1 MHFVVAFSAW
11 PYLSRENRSVAQD
24 ACSRTFLVQ
33 QLQTMKRPTTKERQ
47 ERPLKGRW
55 KLPFEAPTSHSV
67 RREYRKCG
75 AATIC
80 KSCREGAGHGPYLY
94 AVWREGKKVKRKYL
108 GRG

>member
-1 MHFVVAFSAW
+1 MHKKLAREVFLCNSAV
-11 PYLSRENRSVAQD
+11 E
-24 ACSRTFLVQ
+24 
-33 QLQTMKRPTTKERQ
+33 MKRPANKEL
-47 ERPLKGRW
+47 PLKGQWR
-55 KLPFEAPTSHSV
+55 LPFEAPANHSV

-75 AATIC
+75 AAIC